1 MTSHGDDHKSG
12 HGRRAGWGE
21 GWRDEFR
28 MWRGGRQDQG
38 RIITIRKQKRGVISL
53 TGIYFFFFSFRF
65 TGLKDPVKS
74 SITVSLSALTSR
86 DPQNKS
92 LKRGRPHKTPQEQR
106 RAPRSALKML
116 KTQLTHSLA
125 IKQPLRL
132 AGTILHC
139 RLINQSHAE
148 ISICITKCA
157 MSARSSAAV

>member
-1 MTSHGDDHKSG
+1 MAWRKA
-12 HGRRAGWGE
+12 GRRP
-21 GWRDEFR
+21 DNNN
-28 MWRGGRQDQG
+28 
-38 RIITIRKQKRGVISL
+38 QKAETRRYTSDG
-53 TGIYFFFFSFRF
+53 FFFFFFFRF
-65 TGLKDPVKS
+65 TGLKDTVKS